1 MKHALIAFILC
12 LSALVN
18 AQNTQSPEQIRQQM
32 AKIRQTTNWDDPT
45 AAKKANEDIKKLA
58 KQLMT
63 GGSQQQ
69 GQNMSPDDQKKT
81 GLDQGMADYKM
92 DLFSKIWEI
101 GMQGEGA
108 DALMAEPLRDQ
119 IIEEYK
125 DEDNQGVVNQNFLD
139 EMPVLII
146 NVSMPGIDAVIDQ
159 MPNFKGIKTLIV
171 EPGDSPLPVN
181 LDKILK
187 NASGYPLET
196 LYIINFKYFVKS
208 VPQEVTDFTDL
219 TVLGL
224 FNNNIPEMPAGI
236 IKLKALKELYIDMNP
251 VTTLFPWI
259 KSLPSL
265 EKIGIEK
272 TSVPESEREEISK
285 LIPTCQIMK
294 Q

>member
-1 MKHALIAFILC
+1 MKYVLIALILC
-12 LSALVN
+12 LSAMAN

-32 AKIRQTTNWDDPT
+32 AKIRQTTNWDDPE
-45 AAKKANEDIKKLA
+45 AAKKANEEIKKLA
-58 KQLMT
+58 KQLMM
-63 GGSQQQ
+63 GGNQQQ

-92 DLFSKIWEI
+92 GLFSKIWEI

-108 DALMAEPLRDQ
+108 DALMGEPLRKE
-119 IIEEYK
+119 IVEEYK
-125 DEDNQGVVNQNFLD
+125 EDDNNNAVNQTFLD

-146 NVSMPGIDAVIDQ
+146 NISMPGINAVIDQ

-171 EPGDSPLPVN
+171 ESGDSPLPVN
-181 LDKILK
+181 LNTILK

-196 LYIINFKYFVKS
+196 LYIINFKFYVRS
-208 VPQEVTDFTDL
+208 VPPEVSGFPDL

-224 FNNNIPEMPAGI
+224 FNNNISEIPQSI
-236 IKLKALKELYIDMNP
+236 TKLKELKELYIDMNP
-251 VTTLFPWI
+251 VATIFPWI
-259 KSLPSL
+259 ESLTSL
-265 EKIGIEK
+265 EKLGIEK
-272 TSVPESEREEISK
+272 TSVPESEREKISK